1 MGILAL
7 VIIFLIGSLVA
18 AEDGDYS
25 GIEAIGKF
33 VGFVVLMLAC
43 MWILTNPVVLV
54 LVIVIIIV
62 VCMVSK

>member
-1 MGILAL
+1 M
-7 VIIFLIGSLVA
+7 VA
-18 AEDGDYS
+18 GDGDYS

-43 MWILTNPVVLV
+43 MWILTNPVVLI